1 MITYKPLM
9 ETLSK
14 RGKDVYWLQREI
26 GSHDLRAI
34 LNSNRYLSLKTVD
47 TICKVLNCTVSRVVE
62 WEEGEQ
68 PIKDF
73 VRKRY
78 YVINED
84 VVRGLKFENM
94 HDPIQLPNQNPGTFD
109 EFSQM
114 HQKNRHQPTHEQ
126 LKKDLIEH
134 LWAVKGATRK
144 YVSRIHV

>member
-84 VVRGLKFENM
+84 VVRGLLKDMDKSEFDCGVEMGHSPTYLNSVFQRKRVGYRVM
-94 HDPIQLPNQNPGTFD
+94 RQLVDYFGVDSNT
-109 EFSQM
+109 
-114 HQKNRHQPTHEQ
+114 
-126 LKKDLIEH
+126 LCKK
-134 LWAVKGATRK
+134 
-144 YVSRIHV
+144 